1 MIKADS
7 ELASSLD
14 SRPGELVVVD
24 VVFVLLYFSG
34 LIKKISFHAREERK
48 RERERGRGGVDL
60 KNFRSQKR
68 VFENADLILIF
79 VFLPFGPSLF
89 SLSFKIYFFSLINML
104 RLSVSISFFFL
115 AYFTTTLV

>member
-1 MIKADS
+1 M
-7 ELASSLD
+7 
-14 SRPGELVVVD
+14 
-24 VVFVLLYFSG
+24 
-34 LIKKISFHAREERK
+34 
-48 RERERGRGGVDL
+48 DL

-68 VFENADLILIF
+68 VFEDADLILIF

-115 AYFTTTLV
+115 AYFTTTLVESLLSLSFSLSLSLSLSLLSL

>member
-24 VVFVLLYFSG
+24 VVALLYFSG

-48 RERERGRGGVDL
+48 REKERER
-60 KNFRSQKR
+60 
-68 VFENADLILIF
+68 EAE
-79 VFLPFGPSLF
+79 
-89 SLSFKIYFFSLINML
+89 
-104 RLSVSISFFFL
+104 
-115 AYFTTTLV
+115 AEWT